1 MNKAAT
7 VCALAAL
14 ALALPTAAG
23 AQAESGQVQ
32 EVLIKVRTDEG
43 DKWYRLGDS
52 LEPTDVRP
60 GNYIQFD
67 YADDTIETIST
78 GPADN
83 NKGSETDEA
92 KKP

>member
-1 MNKAAT
+1 MNKAAL
-7 VCALAAL
+7 VCALAAF
-14 ALALPTAAG
+14 ALVLPTAAG
-23 AQAESGQVQ
+23 AQAERGEVQ

-52 LEPTDVRP
+52 LEPADVRP
-60 GNYIQFD
+60 GNYIEFD

-78 GPADN
+78 TPGDN
-83 NKGSETDEA
+83 NETSKTEQV

>member
-1 MNKAAT
+1 MNKAAW

-43 DKWYRLGDS
+43 DKWYRLGEG
-52 LEPTDVRP
+52 LEPVDVRP
-60 GNYIQFD
+60 GNYINFD
-67 YADDTIETIST
+67 YADDTIETISS
-78 GPADN
+78 PAA
-83 NKGSETDEA
+83 GESQASQTQEA
-92 KKP
+92 EQQ